1 MITGDVYFYKNLAGL
16 VKTDKDKI
24 LFFDQNQKAFFLDPE
39 SDEWFNMMI
48 DYAKNE
54 NLEEEK
60 IADLEDMKWNE
71 MPDSLKQFA
80 FDYCI
85 LNGSVYED

>member
-1 MITGDVYFYKNLAGL
+1 MITGDVYFYKNLASF
-16 VKTDKDKI
+16 VKSDKDKI

-48 DYAKNE
+48 QYAKNE
-54 NLEEEK
+54 KLEEEK

-71 MPDSLKQFA
+71 MPDSLKIFA

-85 LNGSVYED
+85 SNGLAYQE

>member
-48 DYAKNE
+48 EYAKNE

-71 MPDSLKQFA
+71 MPDSLKLFA

>member
-1 MITGDVYFYKNLAGL
+1 MITGDVYFYKNLASF
-16 VKTDKDKI
+16 VESDKDKI

-48 DYAKNE
+48 EYAKNE

-60 IADLEDMKWNE
+60 IADLEDMMWND
-71 MPDSLKQFA
+71 MPDSLKVFA
-80 FDYCI
+80 
-85 LNGSVYED
+85 

>member
-24 LFFDQNQKAFFLDPE
+24 LFFDQNQKAFFLDAE

-48 DYAKNE
+48 AYAKKE
-54 NLEEEK
+54 NLEDEK

-71 MPDSLKQFA
+71 MPDSLKIFA
-80 FDYCI
+80 FEYCI
-85 LNGSVYED
+85 LNGLAYEE

>member
-48 DYAKNE
+48 QYAKNE